1 MATTSKTKRTTRK
14 SEPRC
19 IMCGEAYPREEL
31 AVDLS
36 HLDESLPVVCRHCAH
51 AFLEAT
57 YACHDPETMAHLQA
71 LGLCYERGI
80 ATPGCWT
87 NLADFMRNLVI
98 MGQEDIVERCG
109 INPKAVA
116 PEAATGKRRS
126 EFDDS
131 AAGASSASAAPRR
144 KKEAGLS
151 WDSLQTPKEIYDYL
165 SQYCYGQEEAK
176 RTLSV
181 AVFNHYKRV
190 LFERQQLAK
199 GIAPQDTVELTKSNV
214 LMVGPTGSGKT
225 LLAQALARLLK
236 VPFAIS
242 DATTLTEAG
251 YVGEDVENILL
262 RLVQAADYDLEKAE
276 VGIVYVDEIDKIAR
290 KTQNVSI
297 TRDVS
302 GEGVQ
307 QALLKIV
314 ENTVA
319 NIPPKGGRKHPD
331 QEYIHL
337 NTKNILFICG
347 GAFVGLDKIVS
358 RRGGSRQLGFLHG
371 GDGESADE
379 AVARKE
385 QEDIAKNPLNHV
397 EPEDLVQFGLIPEF
411 VGRLPI
417 IASLKELSQDDLL
430 HILTEPKNSLVKQYQ
445 ELMKLS
451 GIELT
456 ITQDALE
463 AVAAIAHTKGTG
475 ARGLRA
481 ILEKRMLDVMFEIP
495 KASEGLS
502 GECIVDAGV
511 IRGEKPAELVMHKKG
526 TPELPFPA

>member
-1 MATTSKTKRTTRK
+1 
-14 SEPRC
+14 
-19 IMCGEAYPREEL
+19 MCGECYPHEEL

-36 HLDESLPVVCRHCAH
+36 SLNSGLPVICRHCAH
-51 AFLEAT
+51 TFLEAV

-80 ATPGCWT
+80 PAPACWT
-87 NLADFMRNLVI
+87 SLVDFMRNLVI
-98 MGQEDIVERCG
+98 MGQDDIVERCG
-109 INPKAVA
+109 INPEAVA
-116 PEAATGKRRS
+116 PGA
-126 EFDDS
+126 
-131 AAGASSASAAPRR
+131 AAGRQPSESAGLPAGAGTSPRKR
-144 KKEAGLS
+144 EQALS

-190 LFERQQLAK
+190 LFERQQKAA
-199 GIAPQDTVELTKSNV
+199 GATPGDAVELAKSNV
-214 LMVGPTGSGKT
+214 LMIGPTGSGKT

-262 RLVQAADYDLEKAE
+262 RLVQAADYNLEKAE
-276 VGIVYVDEIDKIAR
+276 VGIVYVDEIDKVAR

-371 GDGESADE
+371 GNENADE
-379 AVARKE
+379 AVARRE
-385 QEDIAKNPLNHV
+385 QEDLAKYPLSHV

-430 HILTEPKNSLVKQYQ
+430 HILTEPRNSLVKQYQ
-445 ELMKLS
+445 ELMRLS
-451 GIELT
+451 GIKLT

-495 KASEGLS
+495 KASEGMS
-502 GECIVDAGV
+502 GECTVDAGV
-511 IRGEKPAELVMHKKG
+511 IRGEKPAALVMHKKD
-526 TPELPFPA
+526 PSELPFPA

>member
-1 MATTSKTKRTTRK
+1 MAPTTTKTRRTSRK
-14 SEPRC
+14 SEARC
-19 IMCGEAYPREEL
+19 IMCGECYPHEEL

-36 HLDESLPVVCRHCAH
+36 HLNACLPVICKHCAH
-51 AFLEAT
+51 TFLDAV

-80 ATPGCWT
+80 PDPGCWT
-87 NLADFMRNLVI
+87 SLVDFMRNLVV
-98 MGQEDIVERCG
+98 MGQDDIVERCG
-109 INPKAVA
+109 INPEAVA
-116 PEAATGKRRS
+116 PGAAAAGRRRS
-126 EFDDS
+126 GS
-131 AAGASSASAAPRR
+131 AGLPVDAEAPLR
-144 KKEAGLS
+144 KKEQALS

-190 LFERQQLAK
+190 LFERQQKEA
-199 GIAPQDTVELTKSNV
+199 GATPQDTVELAKSNV
-214 LMVGPTGSGKT
+214 LMIGPTGSGKT

-262 RLVQAADYDLEKAE
+262 RLVQAADYNLEKAE
-276 VGIVYVDEIDKIAR
+276 VGIVYVDEIDKVAR

-347 GAFVGLDKIVS
+347 GAFVGLDKIVA
-358 RRGGSRQLGFLHG
+358 RRGGSRQLGFLRG
-371 GDGESADE
+371 GDESADE
-379 AVARKE
+379 AVARRE
-385 QEDIAKNPLNHV
+385 QEDVAKNPLSHV

-445 ELMKLS
+445 ELMRLS
-451 GIELT
+451 GIQLT

-495 KASEGLS
+495 KASEGMS

-511 IRGEKPAELVMHKKG
+511 IRGEKPAALVLHKSD
-526 TPELPFPA
+526 TPGLPLPA